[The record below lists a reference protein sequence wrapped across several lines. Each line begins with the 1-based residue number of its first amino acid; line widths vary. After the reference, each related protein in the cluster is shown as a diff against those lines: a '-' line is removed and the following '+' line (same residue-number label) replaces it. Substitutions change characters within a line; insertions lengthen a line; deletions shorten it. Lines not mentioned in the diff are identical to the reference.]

1 MRQTNQNVS
10 YNPWEPAP
18 AAAPTMQ
25 NVGYDPFYV
34 SNMVAAPTNVQ
45 MAAMA
50 NQQQAFMLQQ
60 QQQHQH
66 QHQQQMMMINPQQ
79 QPTAN
84 PFANPYGATTNP
96 YGPGMPVQTAYNPYS
111 GLI

>member
-18 AAAPTMQ
+18 AASQMMP

-60 QQQHQH
+60 QQQ
-66 QHQQQMMMINPQQ
+66 QMMMMTPQ
-79 QPTAN
+79 PLLTAN
-84 PFANPYGATTNP
+84 PFANPYGANANP
-96 YGPGMPVQTAYNPYS
+96 YGPGMPVQAYNPYNT

>member
-18 AAAPTMQ
+18 AVAPMMQ

-60 QQQHQH
+60 QQQ
-66 QHQQQMMMINPQQ
+66 QQQHHMMMTTPQQ
-79 QPTAN
+79 QQTAN
-84 PFANPYGATTNP
+84 PFANPYGAAANP
-96 YGPGMPVQTAYNPYS
+96 YGPGMHVQTAYNPYT